1 MIRFYVVCA
10 VFSSACF
17 LVGQAIAQEQVTK
30 RTKSTDRE
38 SLLFKDDFE
47 RTETDDSK
55 EELGNGWGTNSK
67 KRAKGNK
74 QADLKDGA
82 MWIRRHPSADHAVSV
97 VKDLE
102 FRNARIEMR
111 FKIGEGDD
119 LGVNLADMQEK
130 SVHAGHLCV
139 ARIRLNRVEVT
150 DLKTGRMK
158 LEIRELKLA
167 GKLGSDQKK
176 ALNMKTKYFKVS
188 LKPDVWHQL
197 VIEVRGDSMS
207 VDIDGRDVG
216 EFQSPGIAHP
226 TKRRLRLSVAKTAV
240 VDDLLVF
247 GTP

>member
-1 MIRFYVVCA
+1 MVMESTDFKLVLVISFQGRLVDSILCGLCSFQ
-10 VFSSACF
+10 FSRF

-30 RTKSTDRE
+30 RTKSTDRG

-130 SVHAGHLCV
+130 SVHTRHLCV
-139 ARIRLNRVEVT
+139 TRIRLNRVEVT
-150 DLKTGRMK
+150 GLKTGRMK
-158 LEIRELKLA
+158 RESRVETGRKI
-167 GKLGSDQKK
+167 GSDQKK
-176 ALNMKTKYFKVS
+176 ALNMKTNTSRSVS
-188 LKPDVWHQL
+188 N
-197 VIEVRGDSMS
+197 RMC
-207 VDIDGRDVG
+207 
-216 EFQSPGIAHP
+216 
-226 TKRRLRLSVAKTAV
+226 
-240 VDDLLVF
+240 
-247 GTP
+247 GTNW